1 MYFNLKSSG
10 SLTLRGLADPT
21 DGVCAREL
29 IDSYDWHSIF
39 CGITHCNSC
48 PSRCMCGC
56 EVGFRARC
64 VLTKFRYLQ
73 NHKSPDWLKVGL
85 WLKAS
90 GPSSL
95 LRTNTSS
102 CAQHNVTSQPPP
114 EILGLLMV
122 NKWWSGVTYHR
133 LYLSIS
139 MGNGPRLNVAGMLR
153 CTLAEEL
160 QIAALFRELQ
170 MAEVS
175 VVNCDIQDQ
184 IALLDLC
191 INLKHVNILGYR
203 LHNLEGCHQA
213 LVQRSLI
220 SIHIRMENTFF
231 LKDPAFCSAGYL
243 LEMMQGW
250 PN

>member
-1 MYFNLKSSG
+1 MYFNLKSLG

-29 IDSYDWHSIF
+29 IDSYDWRSIF

-73 NHKSPDWLKVGL
+73 YHKSPDWLKVGL

-139 MGNGPRLNVAGMLR
+139 MGNGPRLNVAGMLC

-191 INLKHVNILGYR
+191 INQKHVNILGYR

-220 SIHIRMENTFF
+220 SIHIRMENLFF
-231 LKDPAFCSAGYL
+231 LKDLAFCSTGYL